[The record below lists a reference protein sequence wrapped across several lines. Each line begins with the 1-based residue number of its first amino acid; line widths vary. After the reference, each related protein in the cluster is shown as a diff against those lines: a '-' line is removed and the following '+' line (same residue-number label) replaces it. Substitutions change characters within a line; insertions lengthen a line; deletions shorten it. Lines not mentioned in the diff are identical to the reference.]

1 VRGLVQGV
9 GFRPTVWRIARSLG
23 LVGGVRNDGDG
34 VLIRVRGGMAEIE
47 TLCRRLVEEAP
58 PLSRIDSIA
67 RGAADSAAT
76 VGDEFVIESSAD
88 TAVRTG
94 VVPDAATCPRCLD
107 EVLDPEDRRHRY
119 PFTNCTH
126 CGPRLSIVRAIPY
139 DRANTSMAVFPMCSN
154 CTDEYDAPSDR
165 RFHAQPNACPDCGPR
180 VWLEAAGRASI
191 DVDCRPDEDPIA
203 TASRLLAD
211 GRILAIK
218 GVGGVHLACDA
229 ADARAVAE
237 LRRRKGRY
245 AKPLAL
251 MARDLGVVRA
261 CCELDEQS
269 AALMS
274 APAAP
279 IVLLPMRE
287 DHALARGVAPEQRTL
302 GVMLP
307 YSPLHHLLLSDWD
320 RPLVMTS
327 GNRSEEPQCIDND
340 DARAR
345 LAEIA
350 DALLLHDRDIV
361 NRVDDSVARVM
372 DGEPRLLRR
381 ARGFA
386 PAPLRLA
393 DALRGSPPILAMGG
407 ELKNTFCLLQDGQ
420 AVLSQHLGDLH
431 DAATAREFERTIDLY
446 LDLHQHRPAA
456 IAVDA
461 HPGYHASRVGREM
474 ARSRQV
480 PVIEVQHHRA
490 HIAAVLADN
499 EVQPG
504 ADTVLGI
511 ALDGS
516 GFGDDGTIWG
526 GEWFVGGYTDLR
538 RVAHIGRVPLPGGTR
553 AILEPWRMLFAHLDC
568 ALGWEAFQGRY
579 GELPVARGL
588 AERPLGLLHRMA
600 AGGIN
605 APLTSSAGRLFD
617 AVAAALGIC
626 TGRIAYE
633 GQAAIELETRCGP
646 LAGVAGYPFAFVECD
661 GMRVLDAAPMWRS
674 LLDDLAA
681 GIGAETISTRFHAGF
696 VDAAIA
702 LSLRLADEHALRTV
716 ALSGGVFQNRVVLER
731 LSAGLRAAGLGVLS
745 HRRVPSNDGGL
756 SLGQAVCAGLSLGV

>member
-1 VRGLVQGV
+1 MPRGKRADGEVCESIRVRGLVQGV

-34 VLIRVRGGMAEIE
+34 VLIRVRGEMAEIE

-67 RGAADSAAT
+67 RDAADSAAT

-88 TAVRTG
+88 TAVHTG

-229 ADARAVAE
+229 TDARAVAE

-279 IVLLPMRE
+279 IVLLPMR
-287 DHALARGVAPEQRTL
+287 AGLMRLARGVAP
-302 GVMLP
+302 
-307 YSPLHHLLLSDWD
+307 
-320 RPLVMTS
+320 
-327 GNRSEEPQCIDND
+327 
-340 DARAR
+340 
-345 LAEIA
+345 
-350 DALLLHDRDIV
+350 
-361 NRVDDSVARVM
+361 
-372 DGEPRLLRR
+372 
-381 ARGFA
+381 
-386 PAPLRLA
+386 
-393 DALRGSPPILAMGG
+393 
-407 ELKNTFCLLQDGQ
+407 GQ
-420 AVLSQHLGDLH
+420 THLGCH
-431 DAATAREFERTIDLY
+431 AAL
-446 LDLHQHRPAA
+446 QPAA
-456 IAVDA
+456 
-461 HPGYHASRVGREM
+461 S
-474 ARSRQV
+474 
-480 PVIEVQHHRA
+480 PV
-490 HIAAVLADN
+490 
-499 EVQPG
+499 
-504 ADTVLGI
+504 
-511 ALDGS
+511 
-516 GFGDDGTIWG
+516 
-526 GEWFVGGYTDLR
+526 
-538 RVAHIGRVPLPGGTR
+538 
-553 AILEPWRMLFAHLDC
+553 
-568 ALGWEAFQGRY
+568 
-579 GELPVARGL
+579 
-588 AERPLGLLHRMA
+588 
-600 AGGIN
+600 
-605 APLTSSAGRLFD
+605 AGRL
-617 AVAAALGIC
+617 
-626 TGRIAYE
+626 
-633 GQAAIELETRCGP
+633 GP
-646 LAGVAGYPFAFVECD
+646 
-661 GMRVLDAAPMWRS
+661 
-674 LLDDLAA
+674 AA
-681 GIGAETISTRFHAGF
+681 GHDQRQPQ
-696 VDAAIA
+696 
-702 LSLRLADEHALRTV
+702 R
-716 ALSGGVFQNRVVLER
+716 
-731 LSAGLRAAGLGVLS
+731 
-745 HRRVPSNDGGL
+745 
-756 SLGQAVCAGLSLGV
+756 